1 MLVENNNVIDNDHC
15 YETDEESMPVPAQTY
30 QETLDFH
37 RRQLIVD
44 AARRVFEASGLEG
57 ASIRA
62 IALEAGCT
70 TGAIYPLFPAKE
82 EIFAVVLGESLAA
95 VTKQVRAAMD
105 GIIAPAKSLRR
116 ATLAIYKYY
125 DAHPFELA
133 LSLVLFNDERKQKL
147 GPGSDEKLKQQLD
160 ELMALL
166 AEQVRKA
173 TARPFLPMARLET
186 SALITYLV
194 GLLVLKQ
201 GRKIDV
207 LGSNAAVLLAH
218 YTKNM
223 IARLGG

>member
-1 MLVENNNVIDNDHC
+1 
-15 YETDEESMPVPAQTY
+15 MPASAQTY
-30 QETLDFH
+30 QETLHLH

-62 IALEAGCT
+62 IAQEAGCT
-70 TGAIYPLFPAKE
+70 TGAIYPLFRSKE

-105 GIIAPAKSLRR
+105 GITVPAKSLRR

-125 DAHPFELA
+125 DAHPFDLA
-133 LSLVLFNDERKQKL
+133 LSMILFNGERKQRL
-147 GPGSDEKLKQQLD
+147 GPRSDENLNRQLD
-160 ELMALL
+160 DLMALL

-173 TARPFLPMARLET
+173 TAKPFLPMARLET
-186 SALITYLV
+186 SALVTYLV

-201 GRKIDV
+201 GRKIEV
-207 LGSNAAVLLAH
+207 LGNNAAVLLAH

-223 IARLGG
+223 IARLGGRA

>member
-1 MLVENNNVIDNDHC
+1 
-15 YETDEESMPVPAQTY
+15 MPASAQTY
-30 QETLDFH
+30 QVTLHLH

-62 IALEAGCT
+62 IAQEAGCT
-70 TGAIYPLFPAKE
+70 TGAIYPLFRSKE
-82 EIFAVVLGESLAA
+82 EIFAAVLGESLAA

-105 GIIAPAKSLRR
+105 GITAPAKSLRR

-125 DAHPFELA
+125 DARPFDLA
-133 LSLVLFNDERKQKL
+133 LSLVLFNGERKQKL
-147 GPGSDEKLKQQLD
+147 GPRSDENLNRQLD
-160 ELMALL
+160 DLMALL
-166 AEQVRKA
+166 AVQVRKA

-207 LGSNAAVLLAH
+207 LGNNAAVLLAH

-223 IARLGG
+223 IARLGGRA